1 MDDKG
6 HKTAAGAPFR
16 LHHIGMAVS
25 DLESGRAFYRTLGF
39 VDPGPVFAD
48 PVQKVEVQFI
58 CPSRDVQ
65 IELIAPACDDSPI
78 SRFLQQ
84 RGPGLHHLC
93 YEVADL
99 DAACEYLRS
108 QKSVMACAPVPAVAF
123 GGRRISFHYWRRQI
137 IELLEAEKPIA

>member
-1 MDDKG
+1 MDDEG

-25 DLESGRAFYRTLGF
+25 DLESGRAFYRVLGLA
-39 VDPGPVFAD
+39 DAGPVFAD
-48 PVQKVEVQFI
+48 PVQRVEVQFI
-58 CPSRDVQ
+58 CSGGVQ
-65 IELIAPACDDSPI
+65 IELIAPATDDSPI

-99 DAACEYLRS
+99 DAACEYLRG
-108 QKSVMACAPVPAVAF
+108 QRSVMTC
-123 GGRRISFHYWRRQI
+123 
-137 IELLEAEKPIA
+137 